1 MSVIRDNIKTLAFYP
16 KKDYPNRVVFFGI
29 KEFL

>member
-1 MSVIRDNIKTLAFYP
+1 MIRDDIKTLAFYP

-29 KEFL
+29 KEFLCE